1 VAKRTGIEKAMGAE
15 RKKGDFIDEE
25 SGTVFIDAVR
35 QEVAK
40 AMKGVTKHMD
50 ELSEG
55 QKKRDEELAWIK
67 NRLAEVGATA
77 RAAAIASAVPIDKE
91 DKWAPLPIE
100 RYPKAWVDKHGV
112 VDIAITPEYTHPSIT
127 INTFT
132 IPVRPG
138 VVMQVPGN
146 VADALEE
153 LGLLGIV

>member
-1 VAKRTGIEKAMGAE
+1 MAKKEEKTFVDPE
-15 RKKGDFIDEE
+15 V
-25 SGTVFIDAVR
+25 GTVFVQVVR
-35 QEVAK
+35 DEVAE
-40 AMKGVTKHMD
+40 AMKGVTERMD
-50 ELSEG
+50 EFSEG

-100 RYPKAWVDKHGV
+100 RYPKAWVEKHGV